1 MFTNKD
7 RRIANLEAMVNNRDE
22 KIEELISEK
31 KDLQNRVS
39 ALFNQIYD
47 VHKLASENT
56 YNNVEAR
63 IRKIKELT
71 QKEYSN

>member
-22 KIEELISEK
+22 KIEELVSEK

-39 ALFNQIYD
+39 ALLNQIYD

-56 YNNVEAR
+56 YNNPEV
-63 IRKIKELT
+63 ILRKIKELT
-71 QKEYSN
+71 QKEYSK